1 MSGQSGGNPKVWE
14 PVSGASW
21 ETDWFLDGETARV
34 TGTPDGFVFKTGPV
48 EGGDAS
54 HGVLWTRREFSGDL
68 RIEFDYT
75 RLDSNIDH
83 TSVCLLYVH
92 AKGKGREPFVEDIEA
107 WRDLRKV
114 PQMSL
119 YFRNMKLYHVSF
131 ACTGGK
137 DFNYVRARQY
147 PTKGNFAV
155 DTVIEPSFDN
165 VDLFKPGDTYHMVF
179 EKRGTKLSL
188 TATKDGVSHE
198 WTWDASR
205 FPELT
210 SGRIGLRQMRG
221 RESRF
226 ANVRVTELGP

>member
-1 MSGQSGGNPKVWE
+1 MTAWSVELPSVWE
-14 PVSGASW
+14 PAQGASW
-21 ETDWFLDGETARV
+21 ETDWFLDGETSQV
-34 TGTPDGFVFKTGPV
+34 KTTPEGLVFKTGPV

-54 HGVLWTRREFSGDL
+54 HGVLWTRREFSGDV
-68 RIEFDYT
+68 RIEFDFT
-75 RLDSNIDH
+75 RLDKNLDH

-92 AKGKGREPFVEDIEA
+92 AKGKGREPFVEDIAA
-107 WRDLRKV
+107 WKDLRKV

-155 DTVIEPSFDN
+155 DTVIEPSYDN
-165 VDLFKPGDTYHMVF
+165 VDLFKPGETYRMVF

-188 TATKDGVSHE
+188 TATKDGVAHD
-198 WTWDASR
+198 WIWDASQ
-205 FPELT
+205 FPDLN

-221 RESRF
+221 RESLF
-226 ANVRVTELGP
+226 ANFRVTQLP